1 MKNIVLHIQ
10 PTESRMRSRPNVVS
24 DEAKRKLVPHTSP
37 TFLPLHS
44 VAQPFIH
51 VNLLDKDAAFPES

>member
-24 DEAKRKLVPHTSP
+24 DEAKHKLVSISLPH
-37 TFLPLHS
+37 LPLHS
-44 VAQPFIH
+44 VAQTFIH
-51 VNLLDKDAAFPES
+51 VNLLDKDAALPES